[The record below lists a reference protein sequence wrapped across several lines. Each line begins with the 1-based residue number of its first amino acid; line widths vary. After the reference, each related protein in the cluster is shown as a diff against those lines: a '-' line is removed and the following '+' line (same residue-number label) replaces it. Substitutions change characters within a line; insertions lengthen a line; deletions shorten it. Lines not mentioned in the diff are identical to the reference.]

1 MIIKG
6 DDGKEYAYDLPVNT
20 ILMLSRDQLETKW
33 DKCPA
38 CSEAEKADVYHNYL
52 EVKAGFKVNEG
63 DIIAKIPKETAKVRD
78 IVGGLP
84 RVEELLEA
92 REPKNRAIVS
102 EIDGIV
108 RIYEDADD
116 IIVYNPIT
124 GQSETYD
131 VPKDALVIVKNGQ
144 HVQEGQHLTD
154 DGSVKAEFEGI
165 VRLKSKGVK
174 VIVFNKETGLQRE
187 YSIAKGKFIIVK
199 DGETVKA
206 GDPLTDGTPNPHDIL
221 KIMGPEELAKFL
233 VKEVQMVYRLQGVDI
248 NDKHFEVIIRQILRK
263 VKIVDPGDSRFLLNE
278 IVDRI
283 DLEEEIQRIAEEG
296 GKPPKAEPVLV
307 GITKASLST
316 RSWISAASFQE
327 TTRVLADAAVEGK
340 EDKLEGL
347 KENVII
353 GNIVPAG
360 TGIKQYAEVEAILPR
375 EEIERLSE

>member
-1 MIIKG
+1 
-6 DDGKEYAYDLPVNT
+6 
-20 ILMLSRDQLETKW
+20 
-33 DKCPA
+33 
-38 CSEAEKADVYHNYL
+38 
-52 EVKAGFKVNEG
+52 
-63 DIIAKIPKETAKVRD
+63 
-78 IVGGLP
+78 
-84 RVEELLEA
+84 
-92 REPKNRAIVS
+92 
-102 EIDGIV
+102 
-108 RIYEDADD
+108 
-116 IIVYNPIT
+116 
-124 GQSETYD
+124 
-131 VPKDALVIVKNGQ
+131 
-144 HVQEGQHLTD
+144 
-154 DGSVKAEFEGI
+154 
-165 VRLKSKGVK
+165 
-174 VIVFNKETGLQRE
+174 
-187 YSIAKGKFIIVK
+187 
-199 DGETVKA
+199 
-206 GDPLTDGTPNPHDIL
+206 
-221 KIMGPEELAKFL
+221 MGPEELAKFL

-340 EDKLEGL
+340 EDRLEGL